1 VPPVFVIA
9 APLIARTTACVAIV
23 SNTVPARAFR
33 ACPFTS
39 SLLAGLGFGRLP
51 LFGVAL
57 VLGTVRP
64 FSLRRLGTLHS
75 IALSASFGFGFGSG
89 FRLGLWGWRHVGF
102 GLRSR
107 VGAGFSC
114 YGSLCLIVGGRG
126 AGVGLSASP
135 FGQKA
140 ETQGG

>member
-1 VPPVFVIA
+1 
-9 APLIARTTACVAIV
+9 
-23 SNTVPARAFR
+23 
-33 ACPFTS
+33 
-39 SLLAGLGFGRLP
+39 
-51 LFGVAL
+51 
-57 VLGTVRP
+57 
-64 FSLRRLGTLHS
+64 
-75 IALSASFGFGFGSG
+75 LSASFGFGFGSG

-140 ETQGG
+140 ETQGGYNCSTQQSHA